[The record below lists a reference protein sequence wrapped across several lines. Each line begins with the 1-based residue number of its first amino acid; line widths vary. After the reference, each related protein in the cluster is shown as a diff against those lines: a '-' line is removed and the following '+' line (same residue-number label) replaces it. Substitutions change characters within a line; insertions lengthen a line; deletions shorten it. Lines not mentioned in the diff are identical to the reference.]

1 MNINSILQGTIYYFW
16 EYFYKYNYYY
26 MFVKFK
32 QFIYQKLHPLMSS
45 DLSKTKIETGDMP
58 KMSFL
63 WHYSGQKHIFSCLG
77 YG

>member
-1 MNINSILQGTIYYFW
+1 
-16 EYFYKYNYYY
+16 

-32 QFIYQKLHPLMSS
+32 QFISQKLHPLMSS
-45 DLSKTKIETGDMP
+45 DLSKTKIQAGDMP

-63 WHYSGQKHIFSCLG
+63 GHYSAQKHIFSCLG